1 MERNEN
7 LTPSFRLFLGIF
19 FLSAS
24 VIIFEIVVTRI
35 SSIIFTYNYAFL
47 VVSLAILGLGCGG
60 IFAYYRY
67 NPKRSYTQF
76 EILSKLSFYS
86 CLFSI
91 FITLFIIFVT
101 KVFFFLNLFLYF
113 ATSFIPFFFAGVAL
127 SLTFQLFSSYSFK
140 LYFSDLTGAAVGA
153 VSSIIILE
161 KFGGVNSVI
170 FIGILGIISAFC
182 FIINYNKKAMTLSP
196 IRFSSILA
204 IVILIFFIL
213 NIFLGFLG
221 EVPIQKSDIKDL
233 YLMLNSSD
241 VKAEIIESR
250 WSAFGR
256 VDLVEVKGNDKV
268 RYLFIDGAAGSPMFK
283 FDGNIKKANENLDF
297 LKMIFSGTFPFYF
310 LNESQKD
317 SMLII
322 GPGGGREVIIGLVN
336 GVKNITGVEINRD
349 FVNIVNDYK
358 NYNGGVYTNFNNVNI
373 ITSEGRSFVRG
384 VNTKFDIIM
393 IIQPFTKSSRSL
405 EGYALTENY
414 LLTVEAV
421 KDYLNHLTK
430 EGSLIIV
437 LHNTNEIMRLITS
450 ALAAFEDTGIKNS
463 DAMHYFYTVGRGAT
477 NPVLV
482 LRNTPF
488 ASEESEKILN
498 KMLELELISP
508 LTYISGLDQRF
519 INLKNQDG
527 SIVESKLFNDDL
539 LLLEKGKMKLD
550 DLIIKSSFNI
560 KPTTD
565 NRPFFFKDEKG
576 VPANIIPIL
585 IIAIIINAGM
595 VVLSIIKSK
604 QNKGIL
610 KLMLLSILLGFGF
623 MMIEISFYQRLILY
637 IGSPIIA
644 LAIILGM
651 LLAGMGLGS
660 LFGERIFPNQN
671 RKKIIIFSFIICI
684 LVTGLFF
691 ILSTIF
697 SNSLSYSI
705 YLKALV
711 CAGILL
717 PIGFILGIP
726 FPAGINLARKSGF
739 TSYVTWMYG
748 INGTMSVLGSVS
760 TIALSTVLGFSTSLI
775 VGSVCYLAIA
785 FIFLFKK

>member
-1 MERNEN
+1 LERNEN
-7 LTPSFRLFLGIF
+7 LAPSFRFFLGIF
-19 FLSAS
+19 SLSAS

-67 NPKRSYTQF
+67 NPKRSYKQF

-113 ATSFIPFFFAGVAL
+113 ATSFIPFFFAGVVF
-127 SLTFQLFSSYSFK
+127 SLMFQLFSSYSFK
-140 LYFSDLTGAAVGA
+140 LYFSDLMGAAVGA
-153 VSSIIILE
+153 VSSITILE

-182 FIINYNKKAMTLSP
+182 LIINYNKKAITLSP

-213 NIFLGFLG
+213 NIFLEFLG
-221 EVPIQKSDIKDL
+221 EVPIQKSDNKDL
-233 YLMLNSSD
+233 YLMLNSTD
-241 VKAEIIESR
+241 FKAEIIESR

-268 RYLFIDGAAGSPMFK
+268 KYLFIDGAAGTPMFK
-283 FDGNIKKANENLDF
+283 FDGDIKKAENLDF
-297 LKMIFSGTFPFYF
+297 LKTIPSGTFPFYF
-310 LNESQKD
+310 LNENQKD

-349 FVNIVNDYK
+349 FVNVVNDYK

-373 ITSEGRSFVRG
+373 ITNEGRSFLRG
-384 VNTKFDIIM
+384 INKKFDIIL
-393 IIQPFTKSSRSL
+393 IIKPFIRSSRSL

-414 LLTVEAV
+414 LFTVEAV
-421 KDYLNHLTK
+421 KDYMNHLTK

-437 LHNTNEIMRLITS
+437 SHNTNEIMRLITS

-463 DAMHYFYTVGRGAT
+463 EAMHYFYTIGSGET
-477 NPVLV
+477 NPVFV

-488 ASEESEKILN
+488 TSEESEKIFN

-508 LTYISGLDQRF
+508 LIYIPGLDQRF
-519 INLKNQDG
+519 INFKNQYG

-539 LLLEKGKMKLD
+539 LLLEKDKMKLD
-550 DLIIKSSFNI
+550 DLMIKSSFNI

-565 NRPFFFKDEKG
+565 DRPFFFKDEKG
-576 VPANIIPIL
+576 IPANIIPIL

-595 VVLSIIKSK
+595 VVMSIIKSK

-637 IGSPIIA
+637 IGSPVIA

-671 RKKIIIFSFIICI
+671 RKKIIIFSFIICVS
-684 LVTGLFF
+684 VTGLFF

-697 SNSLSYSI
+697 SNSLNYSI

-717 PIGFILGIP
+717 PIGFIMGIP

-760 TIALSTVLGFSTSLI
+760 TIALSTILGFSTSLI

-785 FIFLFKK
+785 FIFLYKK